1 MIQNTFPKL
10 SHPIDVLRDQYPM
23 KTKARLCCTI
33 VCASLGIAL
42 VLSPKQ
48 ARAYLVASHVGS
60 TDPTTEGWAP
70 SSPTLPANQSVGPIN
85 DGGTPAWFV
94 NDASTTSGYF
104 YSKTVPPAEVADA
117 NSIGWK
123 LSVTLRVPDTGD
135 IRFQRS
141 PFVSFTD
148 GVTDWFVGFERAG
161 ADTLVR
167 TFEFQGDSDMGPSYT
182 VSGGTAAYITYT
194 LQKAPAS
201 PTAQLFVN
209 GVERIA
215 DYTGSTLA
223 PADIGLRR
231 VAWGGGSALDI
242 GQGNFSTVSFDIA
255 PVPEA
260 GSLLLVGL
268 AGVLAVVIRRLST
281 K

>member
-1 MIQNTFPKL
+1 MNPTIRF
-10 SHPIDVLRDQYPM
+10 SHVTGNRLAICICFALAALLPSRDA
-23 KTKARLCCTI
+23 KAT
-33 VCASLGIAL
+33 
-42 VLSPKQ
+42 
-48 ARAYLVASHVGS
+48 LVASHVGS
-60 TDPTTEGWAP
+60 ADPATEGWSP
-70 SSPTLPANQSVGPIN
+70 SSPTLPAGQSVGPIN
-85 DGGTPAWFV
+85 DAGTPAWFA
-94 NDASTTSGYF
+94 NDANTSSGYF
-104 YSKTVPPAEVADA
+104 YSKTVTPTQVADA
-117 NSIGWK
+117 NSIGWR

-148 GVTDWFVGFERAG
+148 GVTDWFVGFERAD

-182 VSGGTAAYITYT
+182 VPGGTAAHVTYT
-194 LQKAPAS
+194 LQKAPGS

-209 GVERIA
+209 GIERIS
-215 DYTGSTLA
+215 DYTGATLA

-242 GQGNFSTVSFDIA
+242 GQGNFSAVSFDIA

-260 GSLLLVGL
+260 GSFLVVGL
-268 AGVLAVVIRRLST
+268 AGLLAVVIRRLSS

>member
-1 MIQNTFPKL
+1 
-10 SHPIDVLRDQYPM
+10 M
-23 KTKARLCCTI
+23 KTKARFCCTI
-33 VCASLGIAL
+33 VCVSLAIAL
-42 VLSPKQ
+42 ALNPEQSL
-48 ARAYLVASHVGS
+48 AYLVASHVGS
-60 TDPTTEGWAP
+60 TDPASEGWSP
-70 SSPTLPANQSVGPIN
+70 SSPTLPVGQSVGPIN
-85 DGGTPAWFV
+85 DAGTPAWFA
-94 NDASTTSGYF
+94 NDASTSSGYF
-104 YSKTVPPAEVADA
+104 YNKAVTPAEVADA

-182 VSGGTAAYITYT
+182 VPGGTAAYVVYT
-194 LQKAPAS
+194 LQKAPGS

-209 GVERIA
+209 GIERIS
-215 DYTGSTLA
+215 DYAGATLD

-242 GQGNFSTVSFDIA
+242 GQGNFSAVSFDIA

-260 GSLLLVGL
+260 SSFLVVGL
-268 AGVLAVVIRRLST
+268 AGLLAVVIRRLSA